1 MDLCLEQGDGDN
13 PGQRQGEQ
21 NDQGP
26 GETSRKT
33 EITHQADAGCQQ
45 TQVGEESQGGG
56 PEPPQAVPDLS
67 VGVAECFRHAAF
79 SLRLGWI
86 GHPPALEE
94 LCGRDP

>member
-1 MDLCLEQGDGDN
+1 MTTQASAKESRTIRDQERR
-13 PGQRQGEQ
+13 PERQKSH
-21 NDQGP
+21 
-26 GETSRKT
+26 SR
-33 EITHQADAGCQQ
+33 QMPAAQQ
-45 TQVGEESQGGG
+45 TQGGEEKQGVG